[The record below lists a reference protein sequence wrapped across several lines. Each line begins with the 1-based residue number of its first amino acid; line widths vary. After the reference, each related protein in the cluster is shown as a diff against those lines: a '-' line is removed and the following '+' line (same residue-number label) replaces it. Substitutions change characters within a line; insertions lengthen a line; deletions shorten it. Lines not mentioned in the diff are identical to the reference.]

1 MHIAEGVLSPA
12 ILGAGAILAVTG
24 TALGLRG
31 LAYDRLIGVGILSA
45 AFFVG
50 SLVHIPLGLASAHLL
65 LNGLVGVLLGWAA
78 FPSIFVALLLQALLF
93 QFGGITVLGV
103 NTFTMGFS
111 AVLAWYACRGIRRL
125 FPGTAGLRAAAFCG
139 GALGVALSAIL
150 TALALAF
157 TDEGFQTA
165 AKLLLAAHAPLM
177 LLEGLITMLTITFIA
192 RVRPEMLHMMPQ
204 DTPRRHNT

>member
-12 ILGAGAILAVTG
+12 VLGTGAVLAVAG
-24 TALGLRG
+24 MALGLRR
-31 LAYDRLIGVGILSA
+31 LAYDRLIEAGILSA

-50 SLVHIPLGLASAHLL
+50 SLVHIPIGLTSAHLV

-103 NTFTMGFS
+103 NTSTMGFAS
-111 AVLAWYACRGIRRL
+111 VLSWYAYRGVKRL
-125 FPGTAGLRAAAFCG
+125 FPGAAGLRAAAFCG
-139 GALGVALSAIL
+139 GLLGVALSAVL

-165 AKLLLAAHAPLM
+165 AKLLLAAHAPIM
-177 LLEGLITMLTITFIA
+177 LLEGLITMLTVSFIA
-192 RVRPEMLHMMPQ
+192 RVRPEMLRMPLEEE
-204 DTPRRHNT
+204 TRSHNA

>member
-12 ILGAGAILAVTG
+12 VLGTGAVLAAAG
-24 TALGLRG
+24 TALGLRK
-31 LAYDRLIGVGILSA
+31 LEYDRLIGVGILSA

-50 SLVHIPLGLASAHLL
+50 SLIHVPIGLASAHLV

-78 FPSIFVALLLQALLF
+78 FPSILVALLLQALLF

-111 AVLAWYACRGIRRL
+111 GVLAWYAYRGIRRV
-125 FPGTAGLRAAAFCG
+125 FPGTTGLRVAAFCG
-139 GALGVALSAIL
+139 GMLGVALDAVL

-165 AKLLLAAHAPLM
+165 AGLLLAAHAPIM
-177 LLEGLITMLTITFIA
+177 LVEGVITMFAVSFIA
-192 RVRPEMLHMMPQ
+192 RVRPEMLRMAQPDASRSRNQ
-204 DTPRRHNT
+204 